1 MSNIEQI
8 QKLTTVIQS
17 MSNSLDNEEGKQKQ
31 LCMIYGNGD
40 IEIGS
45 GSSQDK
51 DKEIG
56 WELCMN
62 KEESRWGLRNCN
74 HSWIL
79 GELRTKRLGHTALT
93 YFS

>member
-40 IEIGS
+40 IVIGS
-45 GSSQDK
+45 GTRK
-51 DKEIG
+51 
-56 WELCMN
+56 
-62 KEESRWGLRNCN
+62 SR
-74 HSWIL
+74 
-79 GELRTKRLGHTALT
+79 
-93 YFS
+93 